1 MRWRPAGGAGFFES
15 DAISAIFRRTYDT
28 EEGRR
33 AHLSQCFTLGQHHA
47 APTGL
52 AEGFSCRSSVVRK
65 RRRSALGGMRRHTTS
80 GVHGVGCHA
89 QAVSAGM
96 PDTRCEPAVS
106 GIDATV
112 SGTEATVGG
121 VEATVGGM
129 PAPRHAG
136 LGMPPAS

>member
-1 MRWRPAGGAGFFES
+1 MGW
-15 DAISAIFRRTYDT
+15 SAFLIAVVVADMVLCIF
-28 EEGRR
+28 
-33 AHLSQCFTLGQHHA
+33 L
-47 APTGL
+47 GL
-52 AEGFSCRSSVVRK
+52 ACMV
-65 RRRSALGGMRRHTTS
+65 LGYGMRRHTTS

>member
-1 MRWRPAGGAGFFES
+1 MTLKRDGGPTCRSVSRWANIMPRPRDSLKVLVVAHQLSES
-15 DAISAIFRRTYDT
+15 DA
-28 EEGRR
+28 GRR
-33 AHLSQCFTLGQHHA
+33 WA
-47 APTGL
+47 ACGGT
-52 AEGFSCRSSVVRK
+52 
-65 RRRSALGGMRRHTTS
+65 RRRVYTAS
-80 GVHGVGCHA
+80 GAMPKPRSG
-89 QAVSAGM
+89 AGM